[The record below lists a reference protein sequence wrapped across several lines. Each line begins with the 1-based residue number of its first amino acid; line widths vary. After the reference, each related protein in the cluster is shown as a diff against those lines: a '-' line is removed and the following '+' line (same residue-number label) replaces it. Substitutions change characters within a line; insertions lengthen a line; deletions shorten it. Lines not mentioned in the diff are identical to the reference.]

1 VSDGSCRRRKETG
14 ETARSTA
21 SKELSEWLLHFACL
35 VSLRDYGF
43 KSGQF
48 WEQYIGVNGF
58 AKEGSA
64 IERILLLTM
73 GFGTGHNAAAK
84 ALKCQFEKMPA
95 VTAEV
100 VDLLDLIPG
109 TFHPLLQSGYHGMLN
124 KFPTLYHYLYDW
136 THHNK
141 MFRYVSSELIEKMG
155 WSIRKKMA
163 QLFEQVQPT
172 RIVSTHPFALLLCPT
187 QWEEVPAVGVIT
199 DYELH
204 PIWLMR
210 LPHALFVPKRL
221 LNQCQLEQIQWTTG
235 LEIHETGIPVNEAFY
250 EEIPKEEARRQLN
263 LKSDEPVVLIMGG
276 GTGLGPLEQL
286 VDEIRL
292 LRSMQFVVLTGKNNQ
307 LYHRLQKKVNQP
319 HIRIEPFRCDI
330 PLRMAAADLL
340 VTKPGGLTISEAIA
354 KKLPMFLFEALPG
367 QEKANQQY
375 LLHHRVAMITR
386 PQTIRLQLEKFFSP
400 DYKRDRMVERFT
412 GLMSPNAGERI
423 VHETLRIQAK
433 MMQTL

>member
-1 VSDGSCRRRKETG
+1 MVMNGKSIMGVDGFS
-14 ETARSTA
+14 
-21 SKELSEWLLHFACL
+21 
-35 VSLRDYGF
+35 
-43 KSGQF
+43 
-48 WEQYIGVNGF
+48 
-58 AKEGSA
+58 KEGSA

-100 VDLLDLIPG
+100 VDLLDLIPS

-163 QLFEQVQPT
+163 HLFEQVRPT

-187 QWEEVPAVGVIT
+187 QWEGVPTVGVIT

-235 LEIHETGIPVNEAFY
+235 LQIHETGIPVNETFY
-250 EEIPKEEARRQLN
+250 EEIPKEKARQN
-263 LKSDEPVVLIMGG
+263 LGLKEDDPVVLIMGG

-286 VDEIRL
+286 VEEIQHI
-292 LRSMQFVVLTGKNNQ
+292 RSMQFVVLTGKNHQ
-307 LYHRLQKKVNQP
+307 LYHRLKTKVEEP
-319 HIRIEPFRCDI
+319 HIRIESFRCDI
-330 PLRMAAADLL
+330 PLWMASADLL

-354 KKLPMFLFEALPG
+354 KRLPMFLFEALPG

-375 LLHHRVAMITR
+375 LLHHRVAMVTR

-400 DYKRDRMVERFT
+400 DDKRHQMVERFT
-412 GLMSPNAGERI
+412 PLMSPNAGERI
-423 VHETLRIQAK
+423 VRETLRARLS